1 MINRLW
7 QDLQIGSWRAAEII
21 RNKLPRNPSRSEQ
34 VSRRQST
41 SRLPNRLRLKIL
53 GALAAL
59 LMFPAASLR
68 PTMAGSQEYEA
79 PKVPYFSILANDG
92 MTYTPDYLKGNV
104 VLIMF
109 WATWCPYCRKAM
121 PHMNNLAN
129 EYANSE
135 VTFLGICGSKDAPT
149 WRDYIQQHQL
159 QWPQYFDKDQGME
172 RLFGARGIPNFFL
185 IDKDGYLVAHWVG
198 WDDSLTGRVEKLID
212 HTLAQPRRR

>member
-1 MINRLW
+1 MKNRRG
-7 QDLQIGSWRAAEII
+7 QDLHFNRSQIMKIISRKMDPLQSPSEHVAMPSSAEAGS
-21 RNKLPRNPSRSEQ
+21 
-34 VSRRQST
+34 
-41 SRLPNRLRLKIL
+41 NRVRLKIL
-53 GALAAL
+53 GLLAAL
-59 LMFPAASLR
+59 LIFPGASAHSA
-68 PTMAGSQEYEA
+68 MAGSQEYGA

-109 WATWCPYCRKAM
+109 WTTWCPYCRKAM
-121 PHMNNLAN
+121 PHMNDLAS

-135 VTFLGICGSKDAPT
+135 FTLLGICGSKDPAT

-159 QWPQYFDKDQGME
+159 QWPQYWDKDLGME
-172 RLFGARGIPNFFL
+172 HLFNARGIPNFFL

-212 HTLAQPRRR
+212 HTLAQPRRP